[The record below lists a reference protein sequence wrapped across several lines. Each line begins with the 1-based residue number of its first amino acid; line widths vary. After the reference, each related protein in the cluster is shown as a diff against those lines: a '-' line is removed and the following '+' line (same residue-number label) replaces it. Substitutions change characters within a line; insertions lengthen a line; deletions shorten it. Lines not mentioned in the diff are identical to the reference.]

1 MNSSVTKTSPG
12 FGELRPAPVVQTLLG
27 ICHQEHGPLTSRLLA
42 PLLRKFVLRLT
53 PLPVDVSVGG
63 LNLRCQLTDNYSEKK
78 FLFTPWRYDRA
89 ERRILQQYLPP
100 DGVFLDIGANIGLY
114 TLSALQVLGHNGRI
128 LAFEPNPPTRSRLL
142 FNIACNRKRYS
153 QGQVTV
159 LDKGV
164 ADQHREFVLQLDTQN
179 LGASSIKQHNRS
191 RHTADGADSGDKQ
204 NITIH
209 CEPLLA
215 ILQKEEVQQV
225 DVIKIDIEG
234 AEDQAMAPYLREAPD
249 RLLAGIVIIENSE
262 HLWQEDIFALL
273 KARGYER
280 ILCTRMNS
288 VFRRPTSPS
297 NDLSAS

>member
-1 MNSSVTKTSPG
+1 M
-12 FGELRPAPVVQTLLG
+12 
-27 ICHQEHGPLTSRLLA
+27 TSRLLA
-42 PLLRKFVLRLT
+42 PLLRKFVMRFT
-53 PLPVDVSVGG
+53 PLPVDLSVGG

-89 ERRILQQYLPP
+89 ERRMLQQYLPP

-114 TLSALQVLGHNGRI
+114 TLSALQVLGNNGRI

-142 FNIACNRKRYS
+142 FNIACNRQQYS
-153 QGQVTV
+153 QGRVTV

-164 ADQHREFVLQLDTQN
+164 ADQRCEFVLQLDAQN

-191 RHTADGADSGDKQ
+191 RRVADDIGNRD
-204 NITIH
+204 ITIH

-215 ILQKEEVQQV
+215 ILQAEEVQQV
-225 DVIKIDIEG
+225 DVLKIDIEG

-249 RLLAGIVIIENSE
+249 HLLAGIVIIENSE
-262 HLWQEDIFALL
+262 HLWQIDVFALL

-288 VFRRPTSPS
+288 VFRRPTSAS
-297 NDLSAS
+297 NYLSAS